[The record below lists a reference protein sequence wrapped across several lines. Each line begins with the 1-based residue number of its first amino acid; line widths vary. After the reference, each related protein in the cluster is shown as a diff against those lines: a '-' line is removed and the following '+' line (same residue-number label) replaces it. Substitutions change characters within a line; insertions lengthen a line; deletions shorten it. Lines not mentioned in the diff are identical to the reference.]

1 MKRFL
6 SAVLLVAAVVAAP
19 AQAQSSASAG
29 IDGYTQWSQIPFNS
43 TDHNNYPTFSFTSL
57 QSDTTVRYFA
67 NLNAVPVEL
76 KGSSADS
83 LSTYLPVGNSNALA
97 VSSNV
102 TNSAESWADQGL
114 VYSSAS
120 TRITFIASN
129 GYTEF
134 SMPLFA
140 SVMTMNGGWGHAN
153 VSVTGAVFVGSQFI
167 PLSYNLETSTG
178 SLHET
183 MRGSFGTAP
192 GATAYGYLNIVSQ
205 SWANA
210 PTPVPE
216 PATYGMLLA
225 GLGLLGLVRRARR

>member
-19 AQAQSSASAG
+19 VQAQSSASAG
-29 IDGYTQWSQIPFNS
+29 IEGYTLWSQNPFNS
-43 TDHNNYPTFSFTSL
+43 TDYNNYPTFSFTSL
-57 QSDTTVRYFA
+57 QSDTMVRYFA
-67 NLNAVPVEL
+67 NQSAVPEEL
-76 KGSSADS
+76 KGSSADF
-83 LSTYLPVGNSNALA
+83 LSTYLSVGNNYALA
-97 VSSNV
+97 RSSNV
-102 TNSAESWADQGL
+102 TNSAESWAGQGL

-120 TRITFIASN
+120 TMITFVASN
-129 GYTEF
+129 GFTDLY
-134 SMPLFA
+134 MPLFA
-140 SVMTMNGGWGHAN
+140 NVRTMNGGWGHAN
-153 VSVTGAVFVGSQFI
+153 VSVTGAVFVGSRFI
-167 PLSYNLETSTG
+167 PLSYSLETSTG

-183 MRGSFGTAP
+183 MRSSFGTAP

-205 SWANA
+205 SWASA